1 MNSRITMFTTP
12 GVKDFAEAVDA
23 ERQRQWKKWGDQQ
36 HPDGTGLPGD
46 VLRADNAREVCDAMA
61 ARGETTWRGIL
72 AEEVAEAFAETD
84 PEKLLVELDQS
95 AAVIAAWRYDLLR
108 RMAQAKNGSCSAALL
123 PVGSDPVEPC
133 IVRGKHD
140 AHQNAAGQT
149 WKDAEITE

>member
-1 MNSRITMFTTP
+1 MSYPITFATP

-23 ERQRQWKKWGDQQ
+23 KRQRQWKQWGDQK

-46 VLRADNAREVCDAMA
+46 VLRANNARQVCDAMA

-84 PEKLLVELDQS
+84 PEKLLVELDQA

-108 RMAQAKNGSCSAALL
+108 RLGRT
-123 PVGSDPVEPC
+123 V
-133 IVRGKHD
+133 
-140 AHQNAAGQT
+140 
-149 WKDAEITE
+149 

>member
-1 MNSRITMFTTP
+1 MNSRITMFATP

-23 ERQRQWKKWGDQQ
+23 ERQRQWKQWGDQK

-108 RMAQAKNGSCSAALL
+108 RMGRT
-123 PVGSDPVEPC
+123 V
-133 IVRGKHD
+133 
-140 AHQNAAGQT
+140 
-149 WKDAEITE
+149 